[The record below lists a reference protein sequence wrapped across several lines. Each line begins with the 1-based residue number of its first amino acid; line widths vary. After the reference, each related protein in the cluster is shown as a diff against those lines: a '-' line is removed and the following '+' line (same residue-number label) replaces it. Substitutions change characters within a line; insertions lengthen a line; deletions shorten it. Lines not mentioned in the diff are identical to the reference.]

1 MWLNTDTGEQ
11 YLWSPCIGVLS
22 CGAHH
27 LDAAHLATTI
37 DRSSCVYRE
46 VRAAAVTAVGQLA
59 EKPGHLATFAG
70 QQATSAA
77 LQECVAALGDALLD
91 SAHAVCQSAC
101 AAVRCGLHSS
111 CPGGI

>member
-1 MWLNTDTGEQ
+1 MWCTSNLN
-11 YLWSPCIGVLS
+11 PV
-22 CGAHH
+22 H
-27 LDAAHLATTI
+27 LTTI
-37 DRSSCVYRE
+37 VDCSSCVYRE

-70 QQATSAA
+70 QQTTSAA

-101 AAVRCGLHSS
+101 AAVRCGLLLGS
-111 CPGGI
+111 PGSGLSRI